1 MIIENPEEADLSS
14 GATGGAAVHAPPPEG
29 VVGGTDRSP
38 PTPMAT
44 HAEELPEEVPPPTP
58 AALRSVL
65 ESLLLVADRP
75 LPLDRLR
82 ELCALPDVAPVRE
95 ALEALRRQYQE
106 EGRGFQIHEV
116 AGAFQLRTAA
126 QNAPY
131 VQRLLQQKPVR
142 LSRAQLETLA
152 IVAYRQP
159 ITRPEIDEIRGVDS
173 AGTLK
178 VLLERNLVRVLGK
191 KEEPG
196 RPLLYGTTRTFLEFF
211 NLRDL
216 RDLPTLR
223 EFYELSEEHQAQVS
237 ALGAALDE
245 MESPRPAS
253 PPPLTRVE
261 IKDLG
266 LGDEEEELARI
277 DAMIHSVHV
286 ETKIEQVLEQAG
298 ITSVPPPPPVSPPQP
313 EEREPEEL

>member
-1 MIIENPEEADLSS
+1 MIIEDPEEPHPAPE
-14 GATGGAAVHAPPPEG
+14 ATDGAAVHAPPGG
-29 VVGGTDRSP
+29 VAAGGADRAP
-38 PTPMAT
+38 PPSTGTGA
-44 HAEELPEEVPPPTP
+44 AELPEDAPPPTP

-65 ESLLLVADRP
+65 ESLLLAADRP

-159 ITRPEIDEIRGVDS
+159 ITRPEIDDIRGVDS

-178 VLLERNLVRVLGK
+178 VLLDRNLVRVLGK

-245 MESPRPAS
+245 MEGPRPAP

-261 IKDLG
+261 LKDLS
-266 LGDEEEELARI
+266 LDNEEEELARI
-277 DAMIHSVHV
+277 DSLIHSVHV

-298 ITSVPPPPPVSPPQP
+298 ITLAPPAPPPPAPQP